1 MTLHLRSD
9 LNLTFGEW
17 KESIAVFSHNCDQD
31 WLTNS
36 CQLTLQSPHRHNPQS
51 FSSHESQKNPQ
62 VLNYLE
68 GKYEFY
74 LFLLKYLLNPLQRLK
89 SIQCLYLK
97 KYGGEDGNSWWHKW
111 NPKADMVVCIR
122 MICRYGTAL
131 HIDNMHYADMVL
143 HCFTYGWYAHADMV
157 LHCFAYRW
165 YADMVLFVQIICTM
179 QIWYE

>member
-1 MTLHLRSD
+1 M
-9 LNLTFGEW
+9 
-17 KESIAVFSHNCDQD
+17 FSHNCDQD

-89 SIQCLYLK
+89 SIQCLYLT
-97 KYGGEDGNSWWHKW
+97 KYGGEDSNSCGQEW
-111 NPKADMVVCIR
+111 NPKADMVVCIQIICR
-122 MICRYGTAL
+122 YGTNLHTDDMNMQIGIALLCIQMICRYGTAL
-131 HIDNMHYADMVL
+131 HTDNMHYADMVL
-143 HCFTYGWYAHADMV
+143 HCFTY
-157 LHCFAYRW
+157 R
-165 YADMVLFVQIICTM
+165 
-179 QIWYE
+179 